1 MGKTMLNKMLHA
13 ADGILVGENGRIVLI
28 LRKGVTYYNFWAL
41 PGGTVD
47 EGETI
52 EEALIREM
60 KEETGVDV
68 EPKEILGIFSD
79 PDRDPRGRVI
89 STVFICNYKGN
100 LEAGSD
106 AGSIISCT
114 VEEALK
120 KNLAFDHNYILQ
132 CYQQWLK
139 QKGTYWSKKITSL

>member
-1 MGKTMLNKMLHA
+1 MLNKMLHA
-13 ADGILVGENGRIVLI
+13 ADGILTRENGEIVLI
-28 LRKGVTYYNFWAL
+28 LRRGVTYTGYWAL

-60 KEETGVDV
+60 KEEVGVDV
-68 EPKEILGIFSD
+68 EPMDILGVFSD
-79 PDRDPRGRVI
+79 PERDPRGRVI

-106 AGSIISCT
+106 AGSVILCT

-120 KNLAFDHNYILQ
+120 KNLAFDHNFILQ

-139 QKGTYWSKKITSL
+139 MKGTFWSKKVLQL